1 MPYYRNAN
9 GDVVYFASIA
19 YISELPPG
27 SVVLT
32 DDEASADL
40 PTPIN
45 IARAQQTLLVNE
57 AWGVAVQSGFVSS
70 ALGAPYTYPSTSQDQ
85 ANLSSSVVASLMPSL
100 PANWSTLF
108 KCTSAAG
115 ATSLR
120 AHNVAQIQQVGQ
132 DGMAWVE
139 KCIYQLN
146 VLESQ
151 IAQAGTPEAVAL
163 IVWTNPS

>member
-9 GDVVYFASIA
+9 GDVAYFASIA

-32 DDEASADL
+32 DEEAAADL

-45 IARAQQTLLVNE
+45 LARQKQVQAVNDAWAIAT
-57 AWGVAVQSGFVSS
+57 QSGYVSS
-70 ALGAPYTYPSTSQDQ
+70 ALGAPYTYPSTPEDQ
-85 ANLSSSVVASLMPSL
+85 ANMASSVLATLMPGL
-100 PANWSTLF
+100 PSTWTTMF
-108 KCTSAAG
+108 KCTSQAG

-120 AHNVAQIQQVGQ
+120 AHTAAQIQKAGQ
-132 DGMAWVE
+132 DGMAWIE
-139 KCIYQLN
+139 KCTYQLN

-151 IAQAGTPEAVAL
+151 IAQAGTPEDVAQ